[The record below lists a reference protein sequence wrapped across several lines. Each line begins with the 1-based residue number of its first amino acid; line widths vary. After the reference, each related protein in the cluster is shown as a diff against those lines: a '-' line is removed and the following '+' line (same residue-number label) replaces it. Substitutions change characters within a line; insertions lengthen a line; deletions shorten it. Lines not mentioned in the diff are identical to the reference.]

1 MLHSSNSRSGR
12 ASRSNSNPFG
22 AELAKVAEIA
32 EEMGT
37 EIHDAEEEF
46 MCSHGLQ
53 KFSATDYTSEIGG
66 VFEDELPTMGA
77 GWI

>member
-1 MLHSSNSRSGR
+1 MRSGGSR
-12 ASRSNSNPFG
+12 ASRSSSNPFG

-37 EIHDAEEEF
+37 DIRDAEEEF
-46 MCSHGLQ
+46 MYMHGLH
-53 KFSATDYTSEIGG
+53 KFSAVDYASEIGG
-66 VFEDELPTMGA
+66 VFEDELPVMGA

>member
-66 VFEDELPTMGA
+66 VFEDELPTVGA